1 MKRKWLGLAL
11 AAAVACAGAA
21 TAERGVIAEDS
32 AANYTAET
40 FVSGAN
46 LGTGFKPWEFWN
58 AAPTLADSTAGVCGD
73 LNSENGLSFRFA
85 RSADNEWCNGYRGF
99 EALNVGDV
107 LTFRFTC
114 AYCGGGRGLD
124 LFANGGHSDG
134 DKVANVIH
142 LSGNN
147 EFSVNGSVIANNW
160 APYAV
165 TEVTIVQQTD
175 GIDLSL
181 KRTST
186 EEGVEDLEY
195 STKVPTDKKL
205 TGIGLYAGGSET
217 EDGGWKWNDGKD
229 VENYAFYVN
238 DLKIE
243 GIPPADTL
251 SLTPPRDDAWQVL
264 SASEELEF
272 TVSRTGSEGDLEV
285 ALASS
290 YPEFVS
296 VPESVTIADGETS
309 AAFTVQVALQGPG
322 NEASISA
329 SATGV
334 TGADY
339 GLKGPQYRISAVGN
353 VEPGVATN
361 FWVDWDNNG
370 VRDDSKL
377 TLAIE
382 PEGAAL
388 EADTPDTWKWNDK
401 TDEGGNLVGA
411 WVEAQFT
418 AHESA
423 RMVLKFDGVEMW
435 GADVTVLEA
444 GATFSG
450 PTALYTGNSGTY
462 TLDVTLLDGMTDAF
476 ELAAVPDGLV
486 TISPSGLQ
494 TLEASGKIE
503 FAVEALTAG
512 EVTLTVQEDESGLGL
527 EISGSPITLSITDYT
542 PPSYDDYVAYDEA
555 SLYEGT
561 FDFASTGAGTEG
573 FGAWQVVRSGAEYG
587 NVDVGGGDAGMPSI
601 LSDDGKALFL
611 YGNGG
616 EDPSYA
622 VVRPFANTLQPGQK
636 ASVEF
641 VASEAG
647 GSRVVRFVRIEESG
661 IYNRFEI
668 WNNSGAI
675 GINVDGVET
684 AINWSNG
691 LRRVE
696 ASIELAADGS
706 SYTLELLGH
715 NPGSDLLVDDI
726 YQHVVNSDVGYWG
739 GGIQGLYFEGT
750 STEGDLVFNRLA
762 IEQVAEPVE
771 YREIGIIGTWNPD
784 AIGDYDFYVGPAEEG
799 EAIGTV
805 ALTVEPA
812 DGRIVIEPASVEVP
826 GDDVAAFTVKVTS
839 LPEEGVEAQTYTITA
854 TPADELV
861 LPAVFYVTPSRPYL
875 YLTSD
880 NWEYT
885 TDDGTIWL
893 TLHAS
898 PSKYGT
904 YNITTDDGAVLSIP
918 ESSTPIVLSEDNAV
932 GAAFDVNI
940 VGAGEASIYATL
952 DTDPEEYTDYHFKVT
967 PGVDPAGDVV
977 PVKAIS
983 IKNGE
988 MTLTL
993 DGKGSQVFG
1002 ATEVKDG
1009 GWVWQALD
1017 LAIIGDGTSVSLP
1030 MDAPKMMFKVE

>member
-11 AAAVACAGAA
+11 AAAVACAG
-21 TAERGVIAEDS
+21 TAWADILAQDS
-32 AANYTAET
+32 AANYGEENP
-40 FVSGAN
+40 FVKDSNG
-46 LGTGFKPWEFWN
+46 GWGFAKWEFPD
-58 AAPTLADSTAGVCGD
+58 AVAPELADSAAGACGNV
-73 LNSENGLSFRFA
+73 NSANGLSFRVA
-85 RSADNEWCNGYRGF
+85 RDAANEYCHAYRGF
-99 EALNVGDV
+99 DKALNPGDV
-107 LTFRFTC
+107 MSLKFSC
-114 AYCGGGRGLD
+114 AWDGGGRGID
-124 LFANGGHSDG
+124 LFAGGDQI
-134 DKVANVIH
+134 ANAVN
-142 LSGNN
+142 LGPGNN
-147 EFSVNGSVIANNW
+147 LTVCGEPASTEYGGGSVYELVLTQEA
-160 APYAV
+160 
-165 TEVTIVQQTD
+165 D
-175 GIDLSL
+175 GIALSL
-181 KRTST
+181 TRTPADP
-186 EEGVEDLEY
+186 EADPFVYE
-195 STKVPTDKKL
+195 TKISTDKKL
-205 TGIGLYAGGSET
+205 SRVGFYAGGWSWSEA
-217 EDGGWKWNDGKD
+217 D
-229 VENYAFYVN
+229 VDNYALFVN

-243 GIPPADTL
+243 GIPPTDAL
-251 SLTPPRDDAWQVL
+251 SLTPPDGEAWKVL
-264 SASEELEF
+264 SAEEELEF
-272 TVSRTGSEGDLEV
+272 TVSRTGTEGELEV

-290 YPEFVS
+290 NPEFAA
-296 VPESVTIADGETS
+296 VPASVTIADGETS
-309 AAFTVQVALQGPG
+309 AKFTVAVALQGPG
-322 NEASISA
+322 NDASISA

-339 GLKGPQYRISAVGN
+339 GLHGPQYRISAVEN
-353 VEPGVATN
+353 VEAGTVTN

-382 PEGAAL
+382 PEGADF
-388 EADTPDTWKWNDK
+388 EADGPESWKWNDK

-418 AHESA
+418 AYESA

-435 GADVTVLEA
+435 GANVTVA
-444 GATFSG
+444 QVGATFSG
-450 PTALYTGNSGTY
+450 PTSLRTGKTGTY
-462 TLDVTLLDGMTDAF
+462 VLDVTLPSGMTDAF
-476 ELAAVPDGLV
+476 ELVAEPSDKVA
-486 TISPSGLQ
+486 ISPSGEQ
-494 TLEASGKIE
+494 TLEESGKIE
-503 FAVEALTAG
+503 FTVEALAAG
-512 EVTLTVQEDESGLGL
+512 DVTLSVKEAEDGLGL
-527 EISGSPITLSITDYT
+527 EIAGSPIALTITD

-561 FDFASTGAGTEG
+561 FDFASTGAGKEG
-573 FGAWQVVRSGAEYG
+573 FGAWQVVRSGAEFG

-668 WNNSGAI
+668 WNNGGNI
-675 GINVDGVET
+675 GIKVDGEEE
-684 AINWSNG
+684 AINWPSG

-762 IEQVAEPVE
+762 IEQVEEPVE

-805 ALTVEPA
+805 ALTVEPN

-839 LPEEGVEAQTYTITA
+839 LPAEGVEAQTYTITA
-854 TPADELV
+854 TPADETV
-861 LPAVFYVTPSRPYL
+861 LPAVFYVTPARPYFYL
-875 YLTSD
+875 YSES
-880 NWEYT
+880 WEHT
-885 TDDGTIWL
+885 TDEDSIWL
-893 TLHAS
+893 CLKAS
-898 PSKYGT
+898 PSYYGT
-904 YNITTDDGAVLSIP
+904 YAITTDDEGVLTVP
-918 ESSTPIVLSEDNAV
+918 EASTPITLDEGQTEAW
-932 GAAFDVNI
+932 FDVNI
-940 VGAGEASIYATL
+940 VSDGEASIYATL
-952 DTDPEEYTDYHFKVT
+952 DTDPEVYTDFHFKVT
-967 PGVDPAGDVV
+967 PGVEPVGDVV

-983 IKNGE
+983 IKDGE

-1002 ATEVKDG
+1002 ATELKDG
-1009 GWVWQALD
+1009 DWYWQALD